1 MYENSDTIEL
11 AVHTSCYCVL
21 DLLCVNQ
28 TKMSAI
34 QMILVIGCWGFGSPV
49 YIFSD
54 VFLFLVL
61 NNLII

>member
-34 QMILVIGCWGFGSPV
+34 QMILVIGCWGNWILCV
-49 YIFSD
+49 YFIICFPFFS
-54 VFLFLVL
+54 FE
-61 NNLII
+61 